1 MKQSTIIILTC
12 LLFGFSTSLL
22 AQNARFTTEGE
33 IQFERSTNMYAI
45 IQKRINKDNEGYL
58 SQFFEQFKKTSPQF
72 KLTKSTLSFSNQ
84 ITLFKPIADDTPP
97 SQFFGEDPSVTQI
110 NTTYT
115 DLNTNQQITQ
125 KKVFEETFLIKDSAR
140 VINWKITDETR
151 EIAGFNCRRA
161 NALVMDS
168 IYVVAFYTDQIP
180 VSGGPESFSG
190 LPGMILG
197 LAMPH
202 ENVTWFAKSVSDR
215 PVSANKLFP
224 PTKGKATDKKGL
236 TLTLTNALKGWGEY
250 AKGMYKSF
258 LL

>member
-1 MKQSTIIILTC
+1 MLTM
-12 LLFGFSTSLL
+12 LSIGFSTSLL
-22 AQNARFTTEGE
+22 AQNARFTIQGE
-33 IQFERSTNMYAI
+33 IEFERSTNMYAI
-45 IQKRINKDNEGYL
+45 IQKRINKDNSSYM
-58 SQFFEQFKKTSPQF
+58 SQFFEQYKKTSPQF
-72 KLTKSTLSFSNQ
+72 KLSKSTLSFSNQ
-84 ITLFKPIADDTPP
+84 ITLFKPIADDSPP
-97 SQFFGEDPSVTQI
+97 NTFFGEDPGVTQI

-115 DLNTNQQITQ
+115 DLNTRQQITQ
-125 KKVFEETFLIKDSAR
+125 KKVFEETFLVKDSAR

-197 LAMPH
+197 LALPH
-202 ENVTWFAKSVSDR
+202 ENVTWFAKTLADR
-215 PVSANKLFP
+215 PVAPNKLIP
-224 PTKGKATDKKGL
+224 PTKGKVTDNKGLKL
-236 TLTLTNALKGWGEY
+236 TLTTALKNWGEY
-250 AKGMYKSF
+250 AKGMFKAF